1 MNQESRLQILTRN
14 EGEKDLDNEV
24 LIVDDVVIN
33 IIAFKSLLMQLNV

>member
-33 IIAFKSLLMQLNV
+33 IIAFKSLLMQLNI

>member
-1 MNQESRLQILTRN
+1 MWQKLTRN

-33 IIAFKSLLMQLNV
+33 IIAFKSLLMQLNI

>member
-1 MNQESRLQILTRN
+1 MNRESRLQILTRN

-33 IIAFKSLLMQLNV
+33 IIAFKSLLMQLNI